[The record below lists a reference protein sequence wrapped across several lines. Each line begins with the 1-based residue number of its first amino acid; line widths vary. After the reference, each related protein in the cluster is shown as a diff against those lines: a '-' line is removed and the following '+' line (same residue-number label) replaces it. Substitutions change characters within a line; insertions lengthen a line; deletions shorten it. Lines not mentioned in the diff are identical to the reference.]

1 MQLLAFRN
9 TVFNF
14 WISKGKSFSSRT
26 TLLLTIA
33 SNALLLMDLRFL
45 TLRNRAGRLSARN
58 LLAACHPA
66 ITDIFVLPESD
77 LHLDRFPTLIAF
89 VTLQI
94 QSLCGMVKDDDN
106 FIYVIAAGT
115 AGYIGKT
122 SGARTRAS
130 FTPRSLIPRWS
141 EHVRELHATL
151 NHTVAPYR
159 KRNRYVSLSNPQVGA
174 CLGIIAI
181 SNHPE
186 AQASKAEAVGI
197 AMSKFKANGSQFKHL
212 VEQVRHSTRKPRTTT
227 PRQRATVQS
236 KQTAS
241 NKLLQDNLDTWG
253 ADAHNYTSRYALH
266 ERFSEKTHTKY
277 DRWVAQCSYKKACRK
292 FIFNRS
298 TGYTAKAKLVLGLR

>member
-1 MQLLAFRN
+1 
-9 TVFNF
+9 
-14 WISKGKSFSSRT
+14 
-26 TLLLTIA
+26 
-33 SNALLLMDLRFL
+33 
-45 TLRNRAGRLSARN
+45 
-58 LLAACHPA
+58 
-66 ITDIFVLPESD
+66 
-77 LHLDRFPTLIAF
+77 
-89 VTLQI
+89 
-94 QSLCGMVKDDDN
+94 MVKEDDT

-122 SGARTRAS
+122 SGTRTRAS

-253 ADAHNYTSRYALH
+253 LMLTTTLPDMHYTKDSLKKH
-266 ERFSEKTHTKY
+266 ISSMTCGLLNVFTKN
-277 DRWVAQCSYKKACRK
+277 ACRK
-292 FIFNRS
+292 FIFNHS
-298 TGYTAKAKLVLGLR
+298 AGYTAKAKLALGLR